1 MSTRFINDGNIGS
14 VPEYR
19 EFPNGNE
26 EPRRRLRLNVRFD
39 NPIPAKDGGYEDR
52 GGFWATVDLW
62 HKDAEHLC
70 RLYQKGMRVLVD
82 GRMVSFE
89 GEDEG
94 GNKRRYFS
102 IDARKVAMLPNRIM
116 SITMEASKSADDG
129 QPAEETMP
137 EQIEGDKKPASGK
150 KKPIS

>member
-19 EFPNGNE
+19 EFANGNE
-26 EPRRRLRLNVRFD
+26 EPRKRLRLNVRFD
-39 NPIPAKDGGYEDR
+39 NPIPKDGGYEDR
-52 GGFWATVDLW
+52 GGFWVTVDLW

-70 RLYQKGMRVLVD
+70 QLYQKGMRVLVD

-89 GEDEG
+89 GEDEE

-102 IDARKVAMLPNRIM
+102 IDARKVAILPNRIV
-116 SITMEASKSADDG
+116 SVVMEASKSADDG
-129 QPAEETMP
+129 QPAGETAP
-137 EQIEGDKKPASGK
+137 EQPEGEKKPAGAKKKPAS
-150 KKPIS
+150 